1 LSAKSIPP
9 RVGLTLNKK
18 VATILA
24 EILMV
29 RFVPF
34 TMTARSELNA
44 SGRTRLSPDAF
55 AAAKKT
61 TP

>member
-1 LSAKSIPP
+1 
-9 RVGLTLNKK
+9 LTLNKK

>member
-1 LSAKSIPP
+1 M
-9 RVGLTLNKK
+9 
-18 VATILA
+18 LA

-29 RFVPF
+29 RLETALRMTKEAAPPRDPRFVPF
-34 TMTARSELNA
+34 TMTARSEANI
-44 SGRTRLSPDAF
+44 SGPARLSPDAF